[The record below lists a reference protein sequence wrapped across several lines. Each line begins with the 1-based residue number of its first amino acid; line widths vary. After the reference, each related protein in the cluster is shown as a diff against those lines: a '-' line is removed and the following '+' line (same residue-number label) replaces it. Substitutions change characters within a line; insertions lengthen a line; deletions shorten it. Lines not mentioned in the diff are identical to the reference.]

1 MATLHM
7 PHPHLPHP
15 PERLSRLAA
24 TIIQLFWVVAL
35 GIVLAWG
42 FFVLLGA
49 LDPTDTVGVSIAM
62 GLLVVLL
69 VARSWAGAHRAAE
82 ERRDPRL
89 IQARER
95 RGF

>member
-7 PHPHLPHP
+7 PHVQLPHA
-15 PERLSRLAA
+15 PERLSQLAR
-24 TIIQLFWVVAL
+24 TIIQFFWVVAL
-35 GIVLAWG
+35 AIVLAWA

-49 LDPTDTVGVSIAM
+49 LDPTDAVGVSIAM
-62 GLLVVLL
+62 GLLIVLL
-69 VARSWAGAHRAAE
+69 GARAWAGSHRAAAE
-82 ERRDPRL
+82 SRDPRL